1 MKRNHEVTI
10 TIDMLKNEEFNSIS
24 ELVETVERMQED
36 DVVLEGTI
44 SLIETNITESDL
56 ASFGMYVLNELLLN
70 VVDNMSE

>member
-1 MKRNHEVTI
+1 MQRNHEVTI

-24 ELVETVERMQED
+24 KLVETVERMQED
-36 DVVLEGTI
+36 DIVLEGTI